1 MKKGLFFAL
10 SFIGQV
16 GIATAVPLVALALLG
31 RYLDQRF
38 DSAPKLFIVGII
50 LAAGASILI
59 LRQITKKMITEIK
72 KLD

>member
-31 RYLDQRF
+31 RYLDQQF
-38 DSAPKLFIVGII
+38 NTTPKLFIIGIAI
-50 LAAGASILI
+50 AAVASVLI
-59 LRQITKKMITEIK
+59 LRQITKKMIAGIK